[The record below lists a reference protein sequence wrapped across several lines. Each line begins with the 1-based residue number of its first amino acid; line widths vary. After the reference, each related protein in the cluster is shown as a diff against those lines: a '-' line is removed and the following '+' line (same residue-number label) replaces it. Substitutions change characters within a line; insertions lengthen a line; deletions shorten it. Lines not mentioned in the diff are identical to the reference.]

1 MGKILFACCFA
12 AVMCIVNPTCVCAG
26 NSLSDISEHW
36 AREHIQELVDKN
48 AISGYPDGTFK
59 PENNISR
66 AEFIKILICA
76 LGTNP
81 GNHPTDYWAASYID
95 ESISKGYLSK
105 GEFDDFDKSITRGEI
120 AKLVTRTMNEAYPEN
135 LFEYSD
141 QIKDYDSTLSYYQ
154 FDVLRCYAAGIV
166 TGFPDG
172 TFGYDRTA
180 TRAEA
185 SAMIVRR
192 LDISKRILPILP
204 GPESSQRD
212 SDFIEPDITVEYN
225 TNPYVPT
232 YFTIKISNYED
243 YNDDY
248 QFKIDFTNY
257 PQLNEI
263 EYRWAGTWTKV
274 VMNDWKAAEYVKMK
288 EGEIYRLS
296 KSNYTTRENKE
307 TFQVISD
314 MSIEYVTRVKNSDTE
329 RFYIGKVTVN
339 NIEFK

>member
-1 MGKILFACCFA
+1 MKKSLFACCL
-12 AVMCIVNPTCVCAG
+12 AVVVLIFNSICVYAG
-26 NSLSDISEHW
+26 GLLSDISEHW
-36 AREHIQELVDKN
+36 AREYIQELVDKKV
-48 AISGYPDGTFK
+48 ISGYPDGTFK

-81 GNHPTDYWAASYID
+81 GNYPTDYWAASYID
-95 ESISKGYLSK
+95 ESIGKGYLSK
-105 GEFDDFDKSITRGEI
+105 GEFDDFDKNIMRGEI
-120 AKLVTRTMNEAYPEN
+120 AKLLTRTMNEAYPEN
-135 LFEYSD
+135 LFEYSR

-192 LDISKRILPILP
+192 LDMSKRIPPVLPDP
-204 GPESSQRD
+204 GSSQTN
-212 SDFIEPDITVEYN
+212 SNFIEPEIMVEYN

-232 YFTIKISNYED
+232 YFTIKISNYQD

-263 EYRWAGTWTKV
+263 EYRWAGKWTKV
-274 VMNDWKAAEYVKMK
+274 VMNDWKTAEYVKMK
-288 EGEIYRLS
+288 EGEIYTLFNRY
-296 KSNYTTRENKE
+296 YTTRENE
-307 TFQVISD
+307 ATFKLHTG
-314 MSIEYVTRVKNSDTE
+314 MEIEYLIRIKNNKSE
-329 RFYIGKVTVN
+329 RFYQSKAVVKEM
-339 NIEFK
+339 EFK